1 MQTYGLLLGILGVWR
16 ITHLLNA
23 EDGPFD
29 LFVRLRQKAGHRFW
43 AALLDCFYC
52 LSLWVAI
59 PFALVIGGNWRERV
73 LLWLALSGGAPLL
86 ERVTSEHRGRTFT
99 SYWEEPEVHDEMLRE
114 EAKPPDNG
122 DEGNDAAEAK
132 DRASAQR

>member
-29 LFVRLRQKAGHRFW
+29 LFVRLRQKAGQGFW
-43 AALLDCFYC
+43 GTLLDCFYC

-59 PFALVIGGNWRERV
+59 PFALAVGGNWRERF
-73 LLWLALSGGAPLL
+73 LLWLALSGGAALL
-86 ERVTSEHRGRTFT
+86 ERVTPANHGDKSVH
-99 SYWEEPEVHDEMLRE
+99 YWEGPEVQHGMLRE
-114 EAKPPDNG
+114 ETKSPDSCSEPGGNP
-122 DEGNDAAEAK
+122 EGK
-132 DRASAQR
+132 D